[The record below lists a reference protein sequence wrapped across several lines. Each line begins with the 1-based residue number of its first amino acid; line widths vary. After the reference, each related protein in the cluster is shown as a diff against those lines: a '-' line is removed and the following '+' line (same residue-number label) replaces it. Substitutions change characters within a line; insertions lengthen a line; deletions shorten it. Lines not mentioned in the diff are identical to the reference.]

1 MFFKSLPDEAMQ
13 INPHNNRPQ
22 PIREKMKP
30 VKNRFL
36 IVAFL
41 LLLTI
46 NAAAWFYF
54 IQQPK
59 NGQRQ
64 DSRQSTLQ
72 SKQAAVIGQTTHPD
86 NATAQKQN
94 ITPAKKK
101 LSPDKP
107 LDPTDPEQQ
116 CKALGNRLS
125 AFFDHLDQTPYIKE
139 FNLDKPAEEYF
150 KALTTKLLTNP
161 PTVTRESDD
170 LYTILTNTAHFFRTI
185 GRRNILL
192 IKGILDRESDK
203 TEDIAADLYQWNVT
217 KSCSDPVFTIQAPFK
232 GLYNYAGFFLN
243 TMGGRSYL
251 FRRDSRSR
259 LLVSYYAILI
269 IDEANRQQENFYGL
283 DILPLI
289 NQFIGEIQSTNQL
302 IYKETYIDKLL
313 ELQKKYQKVR

>member
-1 MFFKSLPDEAMQ
+1 MQ
-13 INPHNNRPQ
+13 INPQDNKPH
-22 PIREKMKP
+22 PIRGKIKP
-30 VKNRFL
+30 VKHRFY
-36 IVAFL
+36 IVIFL

-46 NAAAWFYF
+46 NTAAWFYF
-54 IQQPK
+54 VPQHK
-59 NGQRQ
+59 NFQRS
-64 DSRQSTLQ
+64 DSRQLTLQ
-72 SKQAAVIGQTTHPD
+72 SEQATAKNQTTRQE
-86 NATAQKQN
+86 NATVQKQN
-94 ITPAKKK
+94 VPVANKQ
-101 LSPDKP
+101 LSPDKI
-107 LDPTDPEQQ
+107 LDSTDSEQQ
-116 CKALGNRLS
+116 CQALGTRLS
-125 AFFDHLDQTPYIKE
+125 AFFAHLDQTSYIKE

-217 KSCSDPVFTIQAPFK
+217 KRCSDPVFAIQAPFK
-232 GLYNYAGFFLN
+232 GLYDYAGFLLN

-269 IDEANRQQENFYGL
+269 INEANSQQENFYGL

-302 IYKETYIDKLL
+302 IYRETYIDKLL
-313 ELQKKYQKVR
+313 ELQKKYQKAR